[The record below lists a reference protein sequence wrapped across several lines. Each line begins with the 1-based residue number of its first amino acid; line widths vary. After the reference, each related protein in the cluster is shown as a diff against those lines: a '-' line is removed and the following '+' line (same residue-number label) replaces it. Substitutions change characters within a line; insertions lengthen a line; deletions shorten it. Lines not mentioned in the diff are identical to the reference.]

1 MVRCTLYNIMWKSLS
16 VTCGEVYSIQH
27 YDKKF
32 VSDLWWGVLDTT
44 LCEKVCQ
51 WFVVRCILCNIM
63 WWSLSMTCGEVYSI
77 QHYVNKFVSELWW
90 GVLDTALYEKFVS
103 DLWWGVLYTTLCDK
117 VCQWLVIGRCCFP
130 GNPVSSTNE
139 TDRHAISG
147 ILLIML
153 YRVHLSMNGV
163 RAQIFSGD
171 QHWLDR

>member
-1 MVRCTLYNIMWKSLS
+1 MRCTLYNIMWKSLS

-32 VSDLWWGVLDTT
+32 VSDLWWGALDTT

-51 WFVVRCILCNIM
+51 WFVVRCILYNIM

-90 GVLDTALYEKFVS
+90 GVLDT
-103 DLWWGVLYTTLCDK
+103 TLCDK
-117 VCQWLVIGRCCFP
+117 VCQWLVIGRWFFP

-139 TDRHAISG
+139 TDRHDISG